1 MAIETDEQRYLNGEM
16 NSIERQEYER
26 TQLENQRAMTDAT
39 ENVVAPGGNSN
50 TVSSKTFRER
60 VTDAGTWIMNNASL
74 TGVASNTL
82 DALGFDGAANA
93 LDNLNEKVV
102 NIAYDTSIIGMLDN
116 SVNAVSDVIH
126 SISNKKNKKNSTGI
140 NETETS
146 NNTNEKGLYGPQ
158 NMVIEPTRP
167 TMTAKDWSSNPSAI
181 SSNSEAPKTLSGTL
195 KYLFP
200 GSGLAVDKG
209 TMDSNAATTRNAIN
223 IYRAYSPRLF
233 GAPPQLTSLNDIR
246 TIAADDGE
254 NTPGT
259 VGDFYLSRVLLDAQ
273 TCQFVVGK
281 ALFTGG
287 MSTIFGTISLMIK
300 YARAMK
306 VYDIFGD
313 GTGTSGY
320 AAVDR
325 LVEDSAAQDAYINAL
340 KNDGNEDIKYTTAE
354 NIRDLDNGDAIM
366 DLDSLGEAKSMVE
379 ALASSIESAGGS
391 NSGSGSVNSE
401 KDDAIFSDGTVK
413 ALASVLSALGTS
425 LSVQQPFYTFETDWH
440 SYIENVKMM
449 INTAVIQLGLQNAC
463 VRIGNELIPISL
475 GQHYG
480 DKEPW
485 SMYAKWITDETPGLF
500 ETGSIQGIDSLTGDT
515 SQYVS
520 FMIDPAG
527 ANETFQNEVGDSQ
540 VYATVI
546 NQGAELGA
554 EISFLTNSSKNK
566 VDDAII
572 NIAGGAVNAA
582 EAVLSN
588 MTAGVGRFTAAVAGS
603 FARTFVGN
611 HCIYPQIFKSHTS
624 TVSRDITIHL
634 NASGGDPYSY
644 LMDILVPYFF
654 ILGMVLPQLSTN
666 NAASY
671 SFPPLVQANIPGIW
685 GTRLGMVTSVTVNKN
700 QSGKD
705 LSIHGFPLSVDVTMT
720 VTDLQHVLMTSPQDK
735 ASAFLNNHTM
745 FDYIAICA
753 GVDKYRPN
761 GAIRLTSRLALMANT
776 IQNIDSVI
784 GNAVLSDVSSW
795 FNRLSGNAR

>member
-1 MAIETDEQRYLNGEM
+1 MVYSFELIKHANIRYRDSLVVLSRCELFAMLWSLGVTAEIREETL
-16 NSIERQEYER
+16 
-26 TQLENQRAMTDAT
+26 
-39 ENVVAPGGNSN
+39 GGSRFL
-50 TVSSKTFRER
+50 TVECR
-60 VTDAGTWIMNNASL
+60 D
-74 TGVASNTL
+74 
-82 DALGFDGAANA
+82 
-93 LDNLNEKVV
+93 LNESE
-102 NIAYDTSIIGMLDN
+102 IAF
-116 SVNAVSDVIH
+116 
-126 SISNKKNKKNSTGI
+126 
-140 NETETS
+140 
-146 NNTNEKGLYGPQ
+146 
-158 NMVIEPTRP
+158 
-167 TMTAKDWSSNPSAI
+167 
-181 SSNSEAPKTLSGTL
+181 LSGHSSFCFMAENRNGLLRPLPVSFTGYLPEDLPEVL
-195 KYLFP
+195 KY
-200 GSGLAVDKG
+200 KG
-209 TMDSNAATTRNAIN
+209 KTS
-223 IYRAYSPRLF
+223 
-233 GAPPQLTSLNDIR
+233 APFMR
-246 TIAADDGE
+246 
-254 NTPGT
+254 
-259 VGDFYLSRVLLDAQ
+259 
-273 TCQFVVGK
+273 
-281 ALFTGG
+281 
-287 MSTIFGTISLMIK
+287 
-300 YARAMK
+300 
-306 VYDIFGD
+306 
-313 GTGTSGY
+313 
-320 AAVDR
+320 
-325 LVEDSAAQDAYINAL
+325 
-340 KNDGNEDIKYTTAE
+340 
-354 NIRDLDNGDAIM
+354 
-366 DLDSLGEAKSMVE
+366 
-379 ALASSIESAGGS
+379 
-391 NSGSGSVNSE
+391 
-401 KDDAIFSDGTVK
+401 
-413 ALASVLSALGTS
+413 
-425 LSVQQPFYTFETDWH
+425 
-440 SYIENVKMM
+440 MM

-634 NASGGDPYSY
+634 NASGVYPYSY